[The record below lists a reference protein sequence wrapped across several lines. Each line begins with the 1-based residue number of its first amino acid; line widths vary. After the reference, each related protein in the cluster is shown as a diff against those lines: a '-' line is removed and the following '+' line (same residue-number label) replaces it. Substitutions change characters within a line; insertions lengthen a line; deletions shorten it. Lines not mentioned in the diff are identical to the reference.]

1 MKNICI
7 IKMYLS
13 ERKQKIQNSQW
24 RELPTRS
31 KTASEQP
38 THTEAPTETQD
49 LFNLLFPPIVEGFSA
64 EQQKN
69 NSRLL
74 ACSRISKPFRVKQ
87 FFSRSVFRSS
97 YRTTPISTPGHHSLT
112 SLFEHPFLPSLESSQ
127 HKPRFRTTTNTTN
140 YPPTTI
146 SFPQPRFQHLSGIN

>member
-1 MKNICI
+1 M
-7 IKMYLS
+7 
-13 ERKQKIQNSQW
+13 ERTTNEIENGE
-24 RELPTRS
+24 RT
-31 KTASEQP
+31 TN
-38 THTEAPTETQD
+38 THRNTNGTQD
-49 LFNLLFPPIVEGFSA
+49 LFNLLFSPIVEGFSA
-64 EQQKN
+64 ESKKII
-69 NSRLL
+69 L